1 MGLLS
6 WLRGADL
13 LEDRTAP
20 PAGEQRSLPAA
31 ENELP
36 LWGGYT
42 SSTVTP
48 IGALGIADVWAAVR
62 VLADAASSLPL
73 HVYRAADDGGR
84 ERVRSGKL
92 ADLLDR
98 PGPATSQA
106 DLVSSL
112 MSHLLV
118 WGNGYIGKF
127 RDASGEIAS
136 LGLLVPERVRPE
148 LQGGRVRWRFSPP
161 TGRQQL
167 LTEADLVHVK
177 GLSTD
182 GLIGLSAVSQ
192 ASRVL
197 GLSDELVTHAIEFF
211 EQGRGLPSGVFKM
224 PEGSSEVARQ
234 RMVES
239 LRNEMKQRG
248 LLVVEGEGSLEALTM
263 KLDDAQFARQ
273 RELSAQEVAR
283 VFRIPPHMI
292 GAPSADSMTYS
303 SVEQESIEFVRYSLT
318 PWLRRIE
325 LAISNDTDLAFQ
337 RQYVRFE
344 LDGLLRADAKTRAE
358 IYALALDPIQGWMS
372 REEIRR
378 LEDLEP
384 ETAPPPITTA
394 LNAMTPPVGVNGNGN
409 R

>member
-36 LWGGYT
+36 LYGGYT

-48 IGALGIADVWAAVR
+48 IGALGIADVWSAVR

-112 MSHLLV
+112 MSHLLI
-118 WGNGYIGKF
+118 WGNAYVAKY
-127 RDASGEIAS
+127 RDATGEIAS
-136 LGLLVPERVRPE
+136 LGLLGPERVRPE
-148 LQGGRVRWRFSPP
+148 LQGGRIRWRFSPP

-167 LTEADLVHVK
+167 LTEADLIHVK

-192 ASRVL
+192 AGRVL
-197 GLSDELVTHAIEFF
+197 GLSDELVKHALEFF
-211 EQGRGLPSGVFKM
+211 ETG
-224 PEGSSEVARQ
+224 
-234 RMVES
+234 
-239 LRNEMKQRG
+239 
-248 LLVVEGEGSLEALTM
+248 
-263 KLDDAQFARQ
+263 
-273 RELSAQEVAR
+273 
-283 VFRIPPHMI
+283 
-292 GAPSADSMTYS
+292 
-303 SVEQESIEFVRYSLT
+303 
-318 PWLRRIE
+318 
-325 LAISNDTDLAFQ
+325 
-337 RQYVRFE
+337 
-344 LDGLLRADAKTRAE
+344 
-358 IYALALDPIQGWMS
+358 
-372 REEIRR
+372 
-378 LEDLEP
+378 
-384 ETAPPPITTA
+384 
-394 LNAMTPPVGVNGNGN
+394 
-409 R
+409 